1 MQHEGCEKAAKV
13 DENVAKWTKIC
24 RSTVN
29 HDVSWKVWENCLYG
43 TILWQDLITDKP
55 LIVCPI
61 VPIELES

>member
-1 MQHEGCEKAAKV
+1 MAKV
-13 DENVAKWTKIC
+13 IL
-24 RSTVN
+24 N